1 MHAPEA
7 VPVNQTKRKPAFV
20 REILPASQSGKFRNL
35 LSPGNLASGSLT
47 VWDPAACLSVFTAI
61 DKKDRDDNAL
71 ADHFETRTGIHRFSS
86 EASPFSAGSTTL
98 FFRSVLRF
106 VRSSICIPVPYALH
120 CGTNT
125 PPVNGFHQN
134 PRDTPKG
141 HRGRE
146 PPCPDSIPSSAGPEC
161 PARIFLPHRQ
171 KRDPGP
177 ISDRTPACLR
187 LS

>member
-125 PPVNGFHQN
+125 PPREWFPSEPAGHAKGSSGEGTAMPGFHTIFCGSRMSG
-134 PRDTPKG
+134 PHFPA
-141 HRGRE
+141 
-146 PPCPDSIPSSAGPEC
+146 PSA
-161 PARIFLPHRQ
+161 
-171 KRDPGP
+171 K
-177 ISDRTPACLR
+177 T
-187 LS
+187 